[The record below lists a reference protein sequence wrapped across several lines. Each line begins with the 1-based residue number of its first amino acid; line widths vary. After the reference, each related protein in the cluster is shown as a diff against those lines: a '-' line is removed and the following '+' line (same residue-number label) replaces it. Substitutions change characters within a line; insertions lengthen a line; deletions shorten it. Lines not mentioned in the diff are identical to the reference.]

1 MKEKKPTDQIKTRKR
16 NAHRSGQNRILKT
29 NTREKILEAAK
40 KVFAKYPYY
49 AASIRMIGKA
59 AGLDHPLISY
69 YFPTKAD
76 LFEAVLEDIVGQY
89 YQANI
94 TWFAGLEKLSPS
106 DGLSLYIDRLF
117 EFALNHPEAL
127 RIIAINLVQA
137 EESEIIPGYQRI
149 QDLYAKMS
157 LTFKS
162 AVPLRASA
170 SEIEMFTQSF
180 NTLVINF
187 LGAGIYYA
195 GILGLDPQG
204 SDYLK
209 WVKEAL
215 VFLLLPRLRQLTDG
229 ENQV

>member
-1 MKEKKPTDQIKTRKR
+1 MKEQTPADQPRTKKR
-16 NAHRSGQNRILKT
+16 NVQGSGQSRTLKK

-40 KVFAKYPYY
+40 IVFAKYPYY

-76 LFEAVLEDIVGQY
+76 LFEAVLEDIVEQY

-127 RIIAINLVQA
+127 RIIAINLIQA

-149 QDLYAKMS
+149 QDLYAKTS
-157 LTFKS
+157 LTFKN
-162 AVPLRASA
+162 AVPLRATTN
-170 SEIEMFTQSF
+170 EIEMFTQSF

-195 GILGLDPQG
+195 GILDLDPR
-204 SDYLK
+204 SFDYLK
-209 WVKEAL
+209 WVKETL
-215 VFLLLPRLRQLTDG
+215 MFLLLPRLRRLTAE
-229 ENQV
+229 ENEE